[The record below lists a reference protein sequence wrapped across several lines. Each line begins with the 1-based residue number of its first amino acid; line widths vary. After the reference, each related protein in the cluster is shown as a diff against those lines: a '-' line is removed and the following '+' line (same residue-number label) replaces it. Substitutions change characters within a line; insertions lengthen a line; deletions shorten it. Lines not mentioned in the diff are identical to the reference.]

1 MFPHCYFCLWEITRR
16 TPFFVLNK
24 QDPSSSYCGCCAVTT
39 SYCVLTFRISSNLIA
54 FLCYICFFRCDL
66 KKKRK
71 KKKRPLRQHTS
82 FVRVF
87 YVECSI
93 MLLPSFISVPN
104 LYEVVMEEKENLWK
118 IEFCKASQCPY
129 FSSWWHNKREF
140 QKVIVDWK
148 EDGGF
153 AQKGSIQHVSSALNC
168 SPVVSW
174 VRLPTPWERPQGL
187 VEREAAPCTTV
198 SHSLSLWLWIGGSL
212 SCALS
217 RQVNQAHWSSF
228 LDLQNWGCSPTFLR
242 CPKLCNSVRV
252 GSWCDGEL

>member
-1 MFPHCYFCLWEITRR
+1 MFLHCYFCLWEITRR

-54 FLCYICFFRCDL
+54 FLCYICSFGCDL
-66 KKKRK
+66 KKKER
-71 KKKRPLRQHTS
+71 KKKRPRRQHTS

-129 FSSWWHNKREF
+129 FSSWWHNKRES

-174 VRLPTPWERPQGL
+174 VRLPAPWERPQGL
-187 VEREAAPCTTV
+187 VEREAAPQWV
-198 SHSLSLWLWIGGSL
+198 IVWARGSGLEALWAVRSLGRLIKPTDPHFWICRIGGVPPPS
-212 SCALS
+212 
-217 RQVNQAHWSSF
+217 
-228 LDLQNWGCSPTFLR
+228 
-242 CPKLCNSVRV
+242 
-252 GSWCDGEL
+252 